1 MSVEVERPPA
11 QAHNTGDG
19 VFRLLRESAADPDS
33 RPNVVHRLL
42 LVVTA
47 FSMFSTLIGVF
58 GPTVRWPGVGL
69 LLAFAMCALVAVA
82 VMGFTTRTMRWFGR
96 AELLLTVLAVV
107 GLSLWMLATVL
118 SYNGYRS
125 DEEIFVQYSADL
137 LRHGHNPYTADL
149 APAYAQYPSP
159 FPTKLLD
166 GSITHH
172 LDYPALPT
180 LLTTVLT
187 MMVGTYHTVGLLCTL
202 FLVATIFLMYVLLPR
217 GLRSLGALLVGG
229 IPVLASGAVGGLLFA
244 LVVPFLAFAAYRW
257 KQTGA
262 GGRLSKLDIAKAAAV
277 GAAVST
283 TQVAWFPIPFL
294 LLGIFLARR
303 SEVGRRAALIVTGTY
318 AGVAAAVFLVI
329 NVPFMIWSPGGWLR
343 GALAPLTQ
351 HAVPEGTGLINLV
364 QSLSTGSGNLSLY
377 TYAGALVMLGLLVA
391 YWRHFDRLGSACFAL
406 PMIGLLFPTRS
417 YWTYFIAYAAA
428 WIVGLLTNDP
438 EPSPETAASTGTAD
452 SAEPAETAQTAQTA
466 QTAEGDADRRTAA
479 QRIPLTPRIPW
490 LSRYAAITAAAF
502 LPAVAVFGAAVAA
515 PAPLTLKIDSYL
527 TSAQLGSVQ
536 TVTITATN
544 HSDHALTPH
553 FMAVHGNGMVSASWN
568 IVSGP
573 ATIKPHSWAQYV
585 VTSPSVSAEP
595 LLADALKLQAVTD
608 SPPTVSYSRGITPQ
622 PYMTVLVADS
632 PVTPLLPPGGK
643 LTLTARVQSQ
653 TGAQLHRRGVRVC
666 LDQAKFS
673 NAAITFDN
681 AAVTAFPPAGGQ
693 SPCGLTDSQ
702 GKVHFTVMSHGTQS
716 RPLYFQS
723 YGMQG
728 SLGRFGYSTF
738 LSAAWR

>member
-1 MSVEVERPPA
+1 MSVEAERPPTQA
-11 QAHNTGDG
+11 QPTGDG
-19 VFRLLRESAADPDS
+19 VLRMLRATAADPGA
-33 RPNVVHRLL
+33 RPNVIHRVL
-42 LVVTA
+42 LVITA
-47 FSMFSTLIGVF
+47 FSMFSTLMGVF
-58 GPTVRWPGVGL
+58 GPTVRWPAVGIL
-69 LLAFAMCALVAVA
+69 LFFSMCALVAVA
-82 VMGFTTRTMRWFGR
+82 VMGFTARTMLWFGR
-96 AELLLTVLAVV
+96 AELLLALLAVV
-107 GLSLWMLATVL
+107 GISLWMLSMIL

-149 APAYAQYPSP
+149 TPAYAQYPSP

-180 LLTTVLT
+180 MLTAVLT
-187 MMVGTYHTVGLLCTL
+187 MMVGTFHTVGLLCTL
-202 FLVATIFLMYVLLPR
+202 FLVLTIFVLYVLLPR
-217 GLRSLGALLVGG
+217 GLRSLSALLVAG
-229 IPVLASGAVGGLLFA
+229 IPVLAQGAVGGLLFA

-262 GGRLSKLDIAKAAAV
+262 GGRLSKLDLAKAVAI
-277 GAAVST
+277 GAAIST

-303 SEVGRRAALIVTGTY
+303 TELGRRGAARVTGLY
-318 AGVAAAVFLVI
+318 IGVAAATFLVI
-329 NVPFMIWSPGGWLR
+329 NIPFIIWGPGGWFR

-351 HAVPEGTGLINLV
+351 HAVPEGEGLINLV

-391 YWRHFDRLGSACFAL
+391 YWRHFDRLASACFAL

-428 WIVGLLTNDP
+428 WIVGLLTN
-438 EPSPETAASTGTAD
+438 EPETAEETEAEIEKR
-452 SAEPAETAQTAQTA
+452 SA
-466 QTAEGDADRRTAA
+466 ADRA
-479 QRIPLTPRIPW
+479 PLTSRLPW
-490 LSRYAAITAAAF
+490 LSRYAAITVAAF
-502 LPAVAVFGAAVAA
+502 VPAVAVFGVAVAS

-527 TSAQLGSVQ
+527 TSAQLNSVQ
-536 TVTITATN
+536 TVTVTATN

-553 FMAVHGNGMVSASWN
+553 FMAVHGNGMVSASWD

-573 ATIKPHSWAQYV
+573 KTIKAHAWAQYV
-585 VTSPSVSAEP
+585 VTAPSTSAMP
-595 LLADALKLQAVTD
+595 PITDSLKLQAVTD
-608 SPPTVSYSRGITPQ
+608 TPATVSYSGSVSPQ
-622 PYMTVLVADS
+622 PYTTVLVADT
-632 PVTPLLPPGGK
+632 PVMPLLPPGGSIV
-643 LTLTARVQSQ
+643 LTARVESQ
-653 TGAQLHRRGVRVC
+653 FGNVLHRAGVRVC
-666 LDQAKFS
+666 LDQTKFS
-673 NAAITFDN
+673 NAATNFD
-681 AAVTAFPPAGGQ
+681 TASISASPRGDQTACGFTDKQGQ
-693 SPCGLTDSQ
+693 VRFTLT
-702 GKVHFTVMSHGTQS
+702 SHGTGS
-716 RPLYFQS
+716 RQLYFQS